1 MTKIAAF
8 FDIDGTIFRDSLMTT
23 NFEKLLNFEIIS
35 KKTYYKEVY
44 DIKDS
49 WSKRY
54 GEYDDYIE
62 TLAQV
67 YSNNLKGMDMD
78 FLNFIADKTIEDSYE
93 DIYKYS
99 RGRLKYHEEEGHL
112 IFFIS
117 GSPDFL
123 VSRMADKYNATDFR
137 GTNYITDEN
146 NKFSGEIAKMWNSEN
161 KYIAMQEILQ
171 EYDIDLE
178 NSFAYGDTN
187 GDLSMLKSV
196 GYPIAINPTKELLKA
211 IKLDA
216 DLTKKTEIVVER
228 KNVIYSFDSSVKVLE
243 Y

>member
-23 NFEKLLNFEIIS
+23 NFAKLVNYDIIS
-35 KKTYYKEVY
+35 KKTYYQEVHEIE
-44 DIKDS
+44 DL
-49 WSKRY
+49 WGKRY

-62 TLAQV
+62 TLARV
-67 YSNNLKGMDMD
+67 YSDNLKGIDMD
-78 FLNFIADKTIEDSYE
+78 YLNFIADKTIEDSYE

-99 RGRLKYHEEEGHL
+99 RARLKYHEEEGHL

-123 VSRMADKYNATDFR
+123 VSRMAKKYNATDFR
-137 GTNYITDEN
+137 GTSYIADEN
-146 NKFSGEIAKMWNSEN
+146 NRFSGEITKMWNSEN
-161 KYIAMQEILQ
+161 KYIAMQELLE
-171 EYDIDLE
+171 EYHIDLE
-178 NSFAYGDTN
+178 NSYAYGDTN

-216 DLTKKTEIVVER
+216 ELSEKTEIVVER
-228 KNVIYSFDSSVKVLE
+228 KNVIYSFDSSVKALE

>member
-1 MTKIAAF
+1 
-8 FDIDGTIFRDSLMTT
+8 MTT
-23 NFEKLLNFEIIS
+23 NFAKLVNYDIIS
-35 KKTYYKEVY
+35 KKTYYQEVHEIE
-44 DIKDS
+44 DL
-49 WSKRY
+49 WGKRY

-62 TLAQV
+62 TLARV
-67 YSNNLKGMDMD
+67 YSDNLKGIDMD
-78 FLNFIADKTIEDSYE
+78 YLNFIADKTIEDSYE

-99 RGRLKYHEEEGHL
+99 RARLKYHEEEGHL

-123 VSRMADKYNATDFR
+123 VSRMAKKYNATDFR
-137 GTNYITDEN
+137 GTSYIADEN
-146 NKFSGEIAKMWNSEN
+146 NRFSGEITKMWNSEN
-161 KYIAMQEILQ
+161 KYIAMQELLE
-171 EYDIDLE
+171 EYHIDLE
-178 NSFAYGDTN
+178 NSYAYGDTN

-216 DLTKKTEIVVER
+216 ELSEKTEIVVER
-228 KNVIYSFDSSVKVLE
+228 KNVIYSFDSSVKALE

>member
-8 FDIDGTIFRDSLMTT
+8 FDIDGTIFIDSLMTT
-23 NFEKLLNFEIIS
+23 NFAKLVNYDIIS
-35 KKTYYKEVY
+35 KKTYYQEVHEIE
-44 DIKDS
+44 DL
-49 WSKRY
+49 WGKRY

-62 TLAQV
+62 TLARV
-67 YSNNLKGMDMD
+67 YSDNLKGIDMD
-78 FLNFIADKTIEDSYE
+78 YLNFIADKTIEDSYE

-99 RGRLKYHEEEGHL
+99 RARLKYHEEEGHL

-123 VSRMADKYNATDFR
+123 VSRMAKKYNATDFR
-137 GTNYITDEN
+137 GTSYIADEN
-146 NKFSGEIAKMWNSEN
+146 NRFSGEITKMWNSEN
-161 KYIAMQEILQ
+161 KYIAMQELLE
-171 EYDIDLE
+171 EYHIDLE
-178 NSFAYGDTN
+178 NSYAYGDTN

-216 DLTKKTEIVVER
+216 ELSEKTEIVVER
-228 KNVIYSFDSSVKVLE
+228 KNVIYSFDSSVKALE